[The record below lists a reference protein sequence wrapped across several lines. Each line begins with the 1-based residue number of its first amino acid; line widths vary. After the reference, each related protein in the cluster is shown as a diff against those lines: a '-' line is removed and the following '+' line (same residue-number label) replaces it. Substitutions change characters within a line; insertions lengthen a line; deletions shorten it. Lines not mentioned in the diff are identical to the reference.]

1 MKIKWG
7 LYALLSLALAGT
19 AACKQESDGGAGMPG
34 ESPQRSQSTGGTTG
48 SGSNAELPESTPTEA
63 SGNDGNDSG
72 DSSARA
78 NVKLTPVFQGV
89 NLDRP
94 TAIESRGDRLYVT
107 EQEGRI
113 VALRAAEADKGG
125 KTETLLDLTD
135 RVYSKGT
142 EQGLLGLAFDPQYE
156 VNGFIYVNY
165 TTRTNTII
173 ARYSLPLEERAA
185 SGDGKDEKVLMTF
198 KQLYANHN
206 GGQLAFGPDGYLY
219 IGTGD
224 GGGSGDP
231 QGNGQNKQT
240 LLGKILRIDIGK
252 AEGDK
257 AYAIPADNPFAKSG
271 GAKEI
276 YAYGLRNPWR
286 FSFDADTGDLWAA
299 DVGQN
304 KFEEID
310 KIVNGGNYGWKLKEA
325 DRCYEPSSGCE
336 SAAKQAGVI
345 APIWSYGRED
355 GQSVTGGYV
364 YRGTAIP
371 GLAGRYVYGD
381 YGSGAIWALKEEVSG
396 HYGNELLL
404 QSELNITTFGL
415 DEQGELYLTSADGE
429 LYRLDP
435 R

>member
-7 LYALLSLALAGT
+7 LYVLLSLALAGA
-19 AACKQESDGGAGMPG
+19 AACSKESDGGAGMPG
-34 ESPQRSQSTGGTTG
+34 ESPQRSQPAGGPTGPGSNVGASEGASPEG
-48 SGSNAELPESTPTEA
+48 SGNESDDP
-63 SGNDGNDSG
+63 G

-125 KTETLLDLTD
+125 KTEAVLDLTD

-165 TTRTNTII
+165 TTRTNTEI
-173 ARYSLPLEERAA
+173 ARYRLLMEEETA
-185 SGDGKDEKVLMTF
+185 SGGGKDEKVLLTF
-198 KQLYANHN
+198 KQPYANHN

-224 GGGSGDP
+224 GGSSGDP
-231 QGNGQNKQT
+231 QGNGQNKQS
-240 LLGKILRIDIGK
+240 LLGKVLRIDVSK

-257 AYAIPADNPFAKSG
+257 AYAIPADNPFAKGG

-286 FSFDADTGDLWAA
+286 FSFDAATGELWAA

-310 KIVNGGNYGWKLKEA
+310 KIVNGGNYGWNLKEA
-325 DRCYEPSSGCE
+325 DRCYKPASGCE
-336 SAAKQAGVI
+336 AEASKADVI
-345 APIWSYGRED
+345 DPIWSYGREE
-355 GQSVTGGYV
+355 GQSITGGYV
-364 YRGTAIP
+364 YRGAAIT
-371 GLAGRYVYGD
+371 GLAGWYVYGD
-381 YGSGAIWALKEEVSG
+381 YGSGKIWALQEEAG
-396 HYGNELLL
+396 GKYHNELLL
-404 QSELNITTFGL
+404 QSELNITTFGR
-415 DEQGELYLTSADGE
+415 DEQGELYLTSAEGG
-429 LYRLDP
+429 LYRLDS